1 MGDTRWKHALQFFIE
16 MQDHG
21 SKPNIIT
28 YNALIMALE
37 KGCQWKLGL
46 QIFVCMQKPGTE
58 PNIITHNRLIRM
70 LGKAS
75 QYQLA
80 LKQLLYIEKQG
91 INPDMNTENA
101 LIMATDI
108 YKSKKINT
116 YHDKKRQSINE
127 KFIHYI

>member
-1 MGDTRWKHALQFFIE
+1 METRITIFIE

-21 SKPNIIT
+21 LKPNIIT
-28 YNALIMALE
+28 YNALIMAFE

-46 QIFVCMQKPGTE
+46 QIFVCMQKTGTE

-80 LKQLLYIEKQG
+80 LKQLFYLEKQG
-91 INPDMNTENA
+91 INPDINTENA
-101 LIMATDI
+101 LIMASDI
-108 YKSKKINT
+108 YKAKKINT
-116 YHDKKRQSINE
+116 YHEKKTQSI
-127 KFIHYI
+127 